1 MLTMTMWCCGVVL
14 EALLLYRGIR
24 SKLVSRYIN
33 FYVYSLVLFLSDVL
47 LYPLYASKSP
57 AYDRW
62 NWYAGFLILFLGCGI
77 ILEVFRHALC
87 AYPGAERFAR
97 TAGTIVFGAIFG
109 FAILYPIWQ
118 PTPKVAEALYLV
130 VQRDFLVVQAILLIV
145 LLQVISYYS
154 IATGRNLKGMILGY
168 GQCVGTTL
176 MVIALRAHLGPA
188 LQGTWSWLQQISY
201 VAALA
206 IWVVAM
212 WSYHGNPAPNSG
224 IAPDADYD
232 ELAARTRAMV
242 NVAGTQL
249 VKVER
254 L

>member
-1 MLTMTMWCCGVVL
+1 
-14 EALLLYRGIR
+14 
-24 SKLVSRYIN
+24 
-33 FYVYSLVLFLSDVL
+33 
-47 LYPLYASKSP
+47 
-57 AYDRW
+57 
-62 NWYAGFLILFLGCGI
+62 
-77 ILEVFRHALC
+77 
-87 AYPGAERFAR
+87 
-97 TAGTIVFGAIFG
+97 
-109 FAILYPIWQ
+109 
-118 PTPKVAEALYLV
+118 V
-130 VQRDFLVVQAILLIV
+130 VQRDFLFVQAILLIV

-154 IATGRNLKGMILGY
+154 IATGRNVKGMLLGF

-188 LQGTWSWLQQISY
+188 FQGTWSVLQQISY
-201 VAALA
+201 LAALA

-212 WSYHGNPAPNSG
+212 WSYDGNPAPNSG

-254 L
+254 P